1 MRARINDEMKA
12 AMRSGEKRKLATLR
26 LINCAV
32 NDRDIE
38 RRGTGGDRCCDD
50 DIRAILA
57 KMIKQREDSAR
68 AYEEASRLE
77 LAQREREEI
86 EIIRGFLPQPLSK
99 EETERVCRE
108 VVAEVEGSSLRDM
121 GRCMSALKE
130 RYVGRMD
137 MGAAS
142 RRVKEIL
149 GSPAAS

>member
-1 MRARINDEMKA
+1 MRARINDEIKTAMKA
-12 AMRSGEKRKLATLR
+12 GDKRKLATLR

-38 RRGTGGDRCCDD
+38 RRGTGGERCCDD
-50 DIRAILA
+50 DIRGILA
-57 KMIKQREDSAR
+57 KMIKQREESAR

-86 EIIRGFLPQPLSK
+86 EIIREFLPKPLSDA
-99 EETERVCRE
+99 EAEAACRD
-108 VVAEVEGSSLRDM
+108 VVAEVQAESLRDM

-137 MGAAS
+137 MGKAS
-142 RRVKEIL
+142 RQVREML
-149 GSPAAS
+149 APA

>member
-1 MRARINDEMKA
+1 MRTRINEEMKA
-12 AMRSGEKRKLATLR
+12 AMRAGDKRKLGTLR
-26 LINCAV
+26 LVNCAV

-38 RRGTGGDRCCDD
+38 RRGTGGERCCDD
-50 DIRAILA
+50 DIRGILA

-77 LAQREREEI
+77 LAQRERAEI
-86 EIIRGFLPQPLSK
+86 EIIREFLPQPLSD
-99 EETERVCRE
+99 EETQRACRE

-121 GRCMSALKE
+121 GRCMNTLKE

-142 RRVKEIL
+142 RQVKEIL
-149 GSPAAS
+149 AQPAG

>member
-1 MRARINDEMKA
+1 MRARINSEMKE
-12 AMRSGEKRKLATLR
+12 AMRAGDKRKLATLR

-77 LAQREREEI
+77 LAQRERDEI
-86 EIIRGFLPQPLSK
+86 AIIREFLPQPLSA
-99 EETERVCRE
+99 EEAERACRE
-108 VVAEVEGSSLRDM
+108 VVAEVDAHSLRDM
-121 GRCMSALKE
+121 GRCMNALKE

-142 RRVKEIL
+142 RQVKEIL
-149 GSPAAS
+149 AQPSG